1 MFYIEFFVQ
10 SNAQIIGFRAPGI
23 PKLNIKYLVYFEYQ
37 LLPEVVEIRFW
48 QYVKIAIV
56 NR

>member
-37 LLPEVVEIRFW
+37 LLPEVD
-48 QYVKIAIV
+48 KIEV
-56 NR
+56 